1 MWGTPGMQKLALTN
15 ARIIDCT
22 GSDPLE
28 KGAVVIAE
36 GRIKKVVGGTLERLP
51 DDAIRIDCQNHTLLP
66 GLIDA
71 HVHMGSVD
79 PTFTEQQRKYFTSY
93 LNIKSINII
102 KETLD
107 QGFTTV
113 RDVGGADPG
122 FRQAIAEGLIPGPR
136 LFVCGR
142 MLSQTGGHADGR
154 LPTETYQP
162 IEHTAGTMSGVYD
175 GVDAVRRASR
185 EQLRQGVD
193 HLKVMAG
200 GGAMSPADEI
210 DTAQYSIDELKAI
223 VFEAENGGKYVA
235 AHCYSDRSIKNCI
248 QAGVRT
254 IEHGN
259 LMTES
264 SADAIREAG
273 AYLVPTMITYEMIS
287 KLGASFGVPEN
298 NIRKINQAREKAA
311 ASLEIAFKAGV
322 KIGSGSDLL
331 GPMQIYKG
339 GELELQAKVM
349 GPMGAILAATKT
361 NSEIIRQQDNLGTI
375 EPGKL
380 ADLIL
385 VKGDPLKD
393 ISLFKEYESNI
404 LLIIQAGK
412 IYKNIL

>member
-1 MWGTPGMQKLALTN
+1 MDTLAFKN

-22 GSDPLE
+22 GADPVE
-28 KGAVVIAE
+28 NGAVIIE
-36 GRIKKVVGGTLERLP
+36 GQRIKEVVSGSPGRLP
-51 DDAIRIDCQNHTLLP
+51 DDCRIVDCQGQTLLP

-71 HVHMGSVD
+71 HVHIGSVD
-79 PTFTEQQRKYFTSY
+79 PTFTGQQRKYFTSM
-93 LNIKSINII
+93 LIIKSLKVL

-113 RDVGGADPG
+113 RDAGGADPG
-122 FRQAIAEGLIPGPR
+122 FRQAVAEGLIPGPR

-142 MLSQTGGHADGR
+142 ILSQTGGHADGR
-154 LPTETYQP
+154 LPTETHRQV
-162 IEHTAGTMSGVYD
+162 EHAAGTMSGIYD
-175 GVDAVRRASR
+175 GVDAVRWASR

-223 VFEAENGGKYVA
+223 VFEAENAGKYVA

-248 QAGVRT
+248 LSGVRT

-264 SADAIREAG
+264 AALAIREAG
-273 AYLVPTMITYEMIS
+273 AYLVPTMITYDMIS
-287 KLGASFGVPEN
+287 KLGRDFGVPEN
-298 NIRKINQAREKAA
+298 NIRKIDQAREKAVE
-311 ASLEIAFKAGV
+311 SLEIAFKAGV

-349 GPMGAILAATKT
+349 GAKGALLAATRT
-361 NSEIIRQQDNLGTI
+361 NSEIIRQENNLGTI

-393 ISLFKEYESNI
+393 IGIFKEYESNL
-404 LLIIQAGK
+404 LLIIQDGR

>member
-1 MWGTPGMQKLALTN
+1 MKTFALTN

-22 GSDPLE
+22 GADPLDQ
-28 KGAVVIAE
+28 GAVVISE
-36 GRIKKVVGGTLERLP
+36 GRIKEVVAGSPEHLP
-51 DDAIRIDCQNHTLLP
+51 DDAIRIDCQNYTLLP

-71 HVHMGSVD
+71 HVHVGSVD
-79 PTFTEQQRKYFTSY
+79 PTFTEQQRKFFTSY
-93 LNIKSINII
+93 LVIKSIANI

-113 RDVGGADPG
+113 RDAGGADPG

-142 MLSQTGGHADGR
+142 IISQTGGHADGR

-162 IEHTAGTMSGVYD
+162 VEHTAGTMSGVYD
-175 GVDAVRRASR
+175 GVDAVRKASR

-210 DTAQYSIDELKAI
+210 DTAQYSLDELKAI
-223 VFEAENGGKYVA
+223 VFEAENAGKYVA
-235 AHCYSDRSIKNCI
+235 GHCYSDRSIKNCI

-264 SADAIREAG
+264 SATAIREAG

-287 KLGASFGVPEN
+287 KLGAGFGVPEN
-298 NIRKINQAREKAA
+298 NIRKINQAREKAEQ
-311 ASLEIAFKAGV
+311 SLEIAFKAGV

-339 GELELQAKVM
+339 GELELQAKIM
-349 GPMGAILAATKT
+349 GPMGALMAATRT

-393 ISLFKEYESNI
+393 ISIIKDYASNI
-404 LLIIQAGK
+404 LLIIKEGEV
-412 IYKNIL
+412 YKNIL

>member
-1 MWGTPGMQKLALTN
+1 MDISVLTN
-15 ARIIDCT
+15 GRIIDCT
-22 GSDPLE
+22 GADPVE
-28 KGAVVIAE
+28 NGTVIIE
-36 GRIKKVVGGTLERLP
+36 GKRIKEVISGSPGRLP
-51 DDAIRIDCQNHTLLP
+51 DDCPVIDCQGNTLLP

-71 HVHMGSVD
+71 HVHIGSVD
-79 PTFTEQQRKYFTSY
+79 PTFTDQQRRYFTS
-93 LNIKSINII
+93 LLIIKSLKII

-122 FRQAIAEGLIPGPR
+122 FRQAIADSLIPGPR

-154 LPTETYQP
+154 LPTETHRP
-162 IEHTAGTMSGVYD
+162 VEHAAGTMSGVYD
-175 GVDAVRRASR
+175 GVDAVRWASR

-193 HLKVMAG
+193 HLKVMTG

-223 VFEAENGGKYVA
+223 VFEAENAGKYVA

-248 QAGVRT
+248 HSGVRT

-264 SADAIREAG
+264 SARAIREAG
-273 AYLVPTMITYEMIS
+273 AYLVPTMVTYEMIS
-287 KLGASFGVPEN
+287 KLGRSFGVPEN
-298 NIRKINQAREKAA
+298 NIRKIDQAREKAVE
-311 ASLEIAFKAGV
+311 SLEIAFKAGV

-339 GELELQAKVM
+339 GELELQAQVM
-349 GPMGAILAATKT
+349 GAKGALLAATRT
-361 NSEIIRQQDNLGTI
+361 NSEIVRQENNLGTI

-393 ISLFKEYESNI
+393 IGIFKEYESSL
-404 LLIIQAGK
+404 LLIIQDGR

>member
-1 MWGTPGMQKLALTN
+1 MEISALTN

-22 GSDPLE
+22 GADPFE
-28 KGAVVIAE
+28 NGAVIIE
-36 GRIKKVVGGTLERLP
+36 GQRIKEVVSGAAGRLP
-51 DDAIRIDCQNHTLLP
+51 DDGQIIDCKGHTLLP

-71 HVHMGSVD
+71 HVHVGSVD
-79 PTFTEQQRKYFTSY
+79 PTFTDQQRKYFPSY
-93 LNIKSINII
+93 LIIKSLKII

-107 QGFTTV
+107 QGFTAA
-113 RDVGGADPG
+113 RDAGGADPG

-142 MLSQTGGHADGR
+142 ILSQTGGHADGR
-154 LPTETYQP
+154 LPTETYRP
-162 IEHTAGTMSGVYD
+162 VEHAAGTMSGVYD

-210 DTAQYSIDELKAI
+210 DTAQYSLDELKAI
-223 VFEAENGGKYVA
+223 VFEAENAGKYVA
-235 AHCYSDRSIKNCI
+235 AHCYSDRSIKHCI

-264 SADAIREAG
+264 AARVIREAG
-273 AYLVPTMITYEMIS
+273 AYLVPTMVTYEMIA
-287 KLGASFGVPEN
+287 KLGSSFGVPEN
-298 NIRKINQAREKAA
+298 NIRKINQAREKAMA
-311 ASLEIAFKAGV
+311 ALEIAFRAGV
-322 KIGSGSDLL
+322 SIGSGSDLL

-339 GELELQAKVM
+339 KELELQAQVM
-349 GPMGAILAATKT
+349 GPMGALLATTKT
-361 NSEIIRQQDNLGTI
+361 NSEIIRQENNLGTI
-375 EPGKL
+375 EAGKL

-385 VKGDPLKD
+385 IKGDPLKD
-393 ISLFKEYESNI
+393 ISVIKDYGSNI
-404 LLIIQAGK
+404 LLIIQGGR

>member
-1 MWGTPGMQKLALTN
+1 MQKLALTN
-15 ARIIDCT
+15 VRIIDCT
-22 GSDPLE
+22 GADPLE

-36 GRIKKVVGGTLERLP
+36 GRIKEVVSGTLERLP
-51 DDAIRIDCQNHTLLP
+51 DDALSIDCQNHTLLP

-136 LFVCGR
+136 LFICGR

-162 IEHTAGTMSGVYD
+162 VEHAAGTMSGVYD

-210 DTAQYSIDELKAI
+210 DTAQYSIDELKAV
-223 VFEAENGGKYVA
+223 VFEAENAGKYVA

-264 SADAIREAG
+264 SADAILEAG

-311 ASLEIAFKAGV
+311 ESLEIAFKAGV
-322 KIGSGSDLL
+322 NIGSGSDLL

-339 GELELQAKVM
+339 GELELQAQIM
-349 GPMGAILAATKT
+349 GPIGALLAATRT
-361 NSEIIRQQDNLGTI
+361 NSEIIRQQDTLGTI

-393 ISLFKEYESNI
+393 ISIFKEYQSNI
-404 LLIIQAGK
+404 LIIIQGGR

>member
-1 MWGTPGMQKLALTN
+1 MEISVLKN

-22 GSDPLE
+22 GADPWE
-28 KGAVVIAE
+28 NGAVIIE
-36 GRIKKVVGGTLERLP
+36 NERIKEVVSGPIGHLP
-51 DDAIRIDCQNHTLLP
+51 DRAIIIDCQNQTLLP

-71 HVHMGSVD
+71 HVHIGSVD
-79 PTFTEQQRKYFTSY
+79 PTFTDQQRKYFTSE
-93 LNIKSINII
+93 LIIKSLPII

-113 RDVGGADPG
+113 RDMGGADAG
-122 FRQAIAEGLIPGPR
+122 FRRALAEGLTPGPR

-154 LPTETYQP
+154 LPTETYP
-162 IEHTAGTMSGVYD
+162 PVEHAAGTMSGIYD

-210 DTAQYSIDELKAI
+210 DTAQYSLDELKAI
-223 VFEAENGGKYVA
+223 VFEAENAGKYVA

-259 LMTES
+259 LMTAF
-264 SADAIREAG
+264 SAQAIREAG
-273 AYLVPTMITYEMIS
+273 AYLVPTMVTYEMIS
-287 KLGASFGVPEN
+287 KLGSSFGVPEN

-322 KIGSGSDLL
+322 NIGSGSDLL

-339 GELELQAKVM
+339 GELELQARVM
-349 GPMGAILAATKT
+349 GPMGALLAATHT
-361 NSEIIRQQDNLGTI
+361 NSKIIRQENHLGTI
-375 EPGKL
+375 EPGKI

-385 VKGDPLKD
+385 IKGDPLKD
-393 ISLFKEYESNI
+393 INVFKEYKGNI
-404 LLIIQAGK
+404 LLIIQSGR

>member
-1 MWGTPGMQKLALTN
+1 MGISVLKN

-22 GSDPLE
+22 GADPCE
-28 KGAVVIAE
+28 NGAVIIE
-36 GRIKKVVGGTLERLP
+36 GERIKEVVSGPPGRLP
-51 DDAIRIDCQNHTLLP
+51 EGAIIIDCQNQTLLP

-71 HVHMGSVD
+71 HVHIGSVD
-79 PTFTEQQRKYFTSY
+79 PTFTDQQRKYFTSE
-93 LNIKSINII
+93 LIIKSLTNL

-107 QGFTTV
+107 QGFTTA

-122 FRQAIAEGLIPGPR
+122 FRRAVAQGLVPGPR

-154 LPTETYQP
+154 LPTETYRP
-162 IEHTAGTMSGVYD
+162 VEHSAGTMSGVYD

-210 DTAQYSIDELKAI
+210 DTAQYSLDELKAI
-223 VFEAENGGKYVA
+223 VFEAENAGKYVA
-235 AHCYSDRSIKNCI
+235 AHCYSDRSIKNAV

-259 LMTES
+259 LMTAS
-264 SADAIREAG
+264 SANAIRAAG
-273 AYLVPTMITYEMIS
+273 AYLVPTMITYDMIS
-287 KLGASFGVPEN
+287 KLGSGFGVPEN

-311 ASLEIAFKAGV
+311 ESLEIAFKAGV
-322 KIGSGSDLL
+322 NIGSGSDLL
-331 GPMQIYKG
+331 GPMQVYKG
-339 GELELQAKVM
+339 GEIELQAQVM
-349 GPMGAILAATKT
+349 GPMGALLATTQT
-361 NSEIIRQQDNLGTI
+361 NAKIIRQEHHLGTI
-375 EPGKL
+375 ASGKI

-385 VKGDPLKD
+385 IKGDPLKD
-393 ISLFKEYESNI
+393 IGIFKAYKENI
-404 LLIIQAGK
+404 LLIIQSGK

>member
-1 MWGTPGMQKLALTN
+1 MPELALTN
-15 ARIIDCT
+15 TRIIDCT
-22 GSDPLE
+22 GADPLE
-28 KGAVVIAE
+28 KSTVVIAE
-36 GRIKKVVGGTLERLP
+36 GRIKEVISGKPGQLT
-51 DDAIRIDCQNHTLLP
+51 DATMCIDCQHHTLLP

-93 LNIKSINII
+93 LNIKSIANI

-107 QGFTTV
+107 QGFTSV
-113 RDVGGADPG
+113 RDAGGADPG

-142 MLSQTGGHADGR
+142 IISQTGGHADGR
-154 LPTETYQP
+154 LPTEAYQP
-162 IEHTAGTMSGVYD
+162 VEHTAGTMSGVYD
-175 GVDAVRRASR
+175 GVDAVRKASR

-210 DTAQYSIDELKAI
+210 DTAQYSMDELKAI
-223 VFEAENGGKYVA
+223 VFEAENAGKYVA
-235 AHCYSDRSIKNCI
+235 GHCYSDRSITNCI
-248 QAGVRT
+248 RAGVRT

-259 LMTES
+259 LMTAS

-287 KLGASFGVPEN
+287 KLGAGFGVPEN
-298 NIRKINQAREKAA
+298 NIRKINQAREKAEQ
-311 ASLEIAFKAGV
+311 SLEIAFKAGV

-339 GELELQAKVM
+339 GELELQAKIM
-349 GPMGAILAATKT
+349 GPMGALMAATRT

-375 EPGKL
+375 ESGKL

-393 ISLFKEYESNI
+393 ITLFKEYESNI
-404 LLIIQAGK
+404 LLIIKEGK

>member
-1 MWGTPGMQKLALTN
+1 MQKLALTN
-15 ARIIDCT
+15 VRIIDCT
-22 GSDPLE
+22 GADPLE
-28 KGAVVIAE
+28 EGTVIIAE
-36 GRIKKVVGGTLERLP
+36 GRIKEVVGGRLESLP
-51 DDAIRIDCQNHTLLP
+51 DDALSIDCQNHTLLP

-93 LNIKSINII
+93 LIIKSINII

-136 LFVCGR
+136 LFICGR

-162 IEHTAGTMSGVYD
+162 VEHAAGTMSGVYD
-175 GVDAVRRASR
+175 GVDAVRKASR

-210 DTAQYSIDELKAI
+210 DTAQYSIDELKAV
-223 VFEAENGGKYVA
+223 VFEAENAGKYVA

-248 QAGVRT
+248 RAGVRT

-298 NIRKINQAREKAA
+298 NIRKINQAREKGAE
-311 ASLEIAFKAGV
+311 SLEIAFKAGV
-322 KIGSGSDLL
+322 NIGSGSDLL

-339 GELELQAKVM
+339 GELELQAQIM
-349 GPMGAILAATKT
+349 GPMGALLAATRT
-361 NSEIIRQQDNLGTI
+361 NSEIIRQQENLGTI

-393 ISLFKEYESNI
+393 ISVFKEYGENI
-404 LLIIQAGK
+404 LLIIQGER

>member
-1 MWGTPGMQKLALTN
+1 VRGTQELDGFRLDVPVRLDDELQEHLPGDALG
-15 ARIIDCT
+15 IDC
-22 GSDPLE
+22 
-28 KGAVVIAE
+28 
-36 GRIKKVVGGTLERLP
+36 R
-51 DDAIRIDCQNHTLLP
+51 NHTLLP

-93 LNIKSINII
+93 LNVKSITII

-162 IEHTAGTMSGVYD
+162 VEHAAGTMSGVYD
-175 GVDAVRRASR
+175 GVDAVRKASR

-210 DTAQYSIDELKAI
+210 DTAQYSIDELKAV
-223 VFEAENGGKYVA
+223 VFEAENAGKYVA

-264 SADAIREAG
+264 SAAAIREAG

-287 KLGASFGVPEN
+287 KLGAGFGVPEN
-298 NIRKINQAREKAA
+298 NIRKIDQAREKAA
-311 ASLEIAFKAGV
+311 ASLEIAVKAGV

-339 GELELQAKVM
+339 GELELQAQIM
-349 GPMGAILAATKT
+349 GPMGALLAATRT
-361 NSEIIRQQDNLGTI
+361 NSEIIRQQDKLGTI

-393 ISLFKEYESNI
+393 IRVFKEYESNI
-404 LLIIQAGK
+404 LLIIQEGR

>member
-1 MWGTPGMQKLALTN
+1 MEMSVLTN
-15 ARIIDCT
+15 ASIIDCTGADPLENGAVVIEGGRIKEVVGGPVGHLPDDARIIDCQ
-22 GSDPLE
+22 G
-28 KGAVVIAE
+28 
-36 GRIKKVVGGTLERLP
+36 
-51 DDAIRIDCQNHTLLP
+51 QTLLP

-71 HVHMGSVD
+71 HVHIGSVD
-79 PTFTEQQRKYFTSY
+79 PTFTDQQRRYFTSE
-93 LNIKSINII
+93 LII
-102 KETLD
+102 RSVKILKETLD

-113 RDVGGADPG
+113 RDAGGADPG
-122 FRQAIAEGLIPGPR
+122 FRKAVAEGLITGPR

-142 MLSQTGGHADGR
+142 ILSQTGGHADGR
-154 LPTETYQP
+154 LPTETYRP
-162 IEHTAGTMSGVYD
+162 VEHAAGTMSGIYD

-210 DTAQYSIDELKAI
+210 DTAQYSLDELKAI
-223 VFEAENGGKYVA
+223 VFEAENAGTYVA

-264 SADAIREAG
+264 SAQAIREAG
-273 AYLVPTMITYEMIS
+273 AYLVPTMVTYEMIS
-287 KLGASFGVPEN
+287 KLGGSFGVPPN

-311 ASLEIAFKAGV
+311 DSLEIAFKAGV
-322 KIGSGSDLL
+322 NIGSGSDLL

-339 GELELQAKVM
+339 GELELQAQVM
-349 GPMGAILAATKT
+349 GPLGALLAATKT
-361 NSEIIRQQDNLGTI
+361 NAAIIRQEHNLGTI
-375 EPGKL
+375 EPGKT

-385 VKGDPLKD
+385 VKGDPLED
-393 ISLFKEYESNI
+393 INVFKEYKKNI
-404 LLIIQAGK
+404 LLIMQSGR
-412 IYKNIL
+412 IYKNILN